1 MSRIV
6 EVIGATVTSPRNSK
20 AELLVKT
27 RTGRF
32 LSGRTDRVPGG
43 WSQLESFD

>member
-20 AELLVKT
+20 AELLVGS
-27 RTGRF
+27 RCQANRGRE
-32 LSGRTDRVPGG
+32 RAA
-43 WSQLESFD
+43 LEGEALLPSR